1 MRMMIERVLVADD
14 EPLARERVVTM
25 LRRVAPSVVIREAG
39 DGDTT
44 IDLIRGWQ
52 PDALFLDVQ
61 MPGRDGFGVI
71 EAIGPDAMPYTVLV
85 TAYDAYAI
93 RAFDV
98 SAIDYLLKPFD
109 QARFTAAW
117 ARLGRA
123 CATGALA
130 DEARRF
136 SNLLATASEPARAP
150 TPTTFPERFVVKV
163 EERTVLVPVAE
174 LRWIQSDGNYA
185 DLHTASGRQ
194 TIRETLASIESRLDP
209 AQFVRIHRR
218 VIVAINFIRELQPWF
233 GGDQVLVLKDGT
245 KLRVSRTR
253 REAVAARLA
262 GLG

>member
-1 MRMMIERVLVADD
+1 MLIERVLVADD

-25 LRRVAPSVVIREAG
+25 LRRVAPTVAIREAG

-44 IDLIRGWQ
+44 VDLIRGWH

-61 MPGRDGFGVI
+61 MPGRDGFAVI
-71 EAIGPDAMPYTVLV
+71 EAIGAEAMPLSVMV

-109 QARFTAAW
+109 EARFAAAW
-117 ARLGRA
+117 TRLERAR
-123 CATGALA
+123 ATGALA

-136 SNLLATASEPARAP
+136 AKLLVTAGETSRGVPAA
-150 TPTTFPERFVVKV
+150 TFPERFIVKV

-174 LRWIQSDGNYA
+174 IRWIQSDGNYA

-209 AQFVRIHRR
+209 SRFVRIHRR

-253 REAVAARLA
+253 RETVAARLA